1 MNAITIHLPDDMLE
15 KIESLAKSKDI
26 ALDALI
32 VDVMRSVVRERD
44 AEMRFRERAERG
56 RGREQEA
63 LDLLR
68 R

>member
-32 VDVMRSVVRERD
+32 VDIMRSVVRERD